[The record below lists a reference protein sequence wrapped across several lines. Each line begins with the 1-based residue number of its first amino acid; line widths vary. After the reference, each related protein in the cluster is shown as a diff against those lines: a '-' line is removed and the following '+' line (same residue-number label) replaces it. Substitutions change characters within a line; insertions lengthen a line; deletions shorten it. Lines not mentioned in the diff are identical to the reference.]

1 MRRIPLLPV
10 FAALLAMAAP
20 AVAGA
25 ADVPGC
31 PVGEADRGG
40 RPAMELLEL
49 AAASG
54 RAEDP
59 ACRALGRAVADLVL
73 ARGEAAEGAWERLRG
88 EEPGGPLA
96 APWRA
101 VAAALAFR
109 AGHVRASHRLA
120 VSALR
125 ERPGSALAWDVLG
138 RVLAARF
145 LDAPAREAFRRAL
158 ALDPDDP
165 AALRGLALL
174 ADERP
179 EKVRLLERYVAG
191 AADRGEPWDRVRAAR
206 EHLALLAALGDRPV
220 FVLERADLPGT
231 ISLRPLP
238 GRPGRPRGFVLDA
251 ELGGRRPEPL
261 LLDTGASGL
270 HVEARAARRA
280 GFQPLSGAT
289 LVGGGGEGRHPVTW
303 GILPVLGLGPVVYR
317 DPLVSTTEASLE
329 RRGAYRGILG
339 ADLLGGTRLLF
350 RPRRPALTLVET
362 TRPEVTDPL
371 AADPWAVPPGELP
384 VLRVEGQLLV
394 LLRYG
399 AGRDRREGL
408 FVLDTG
414 ASRTILAE
422 GAAAGLPG
430 LRRGGGGSRIRAY
443 GGETVPAGRVP
454 VLWIGA
460 PDPSRPRA
468 FLAGA
473 ELRDVPVV
481 DPGPRAWLSGT
492 RIAGWLGLDVLAR
505 APFELDLAR
514 GTFRFPEAARRMR
527 RR

>member
-1 MRRIPLLPV
+1 MRGRVLVPLL
-10 FAALLAMAAP
+10 AALLAAAGF
-20 AVAGA
+20 AVGGAAGA
-25 ADVPGC
+25 AGC
-31 PVGEADRGG
+31 PVADADRGG
-40 RPAMELLEL
+40 HSAMELLEL

-54 RAEDP
+54 RADDP
-59 ACRALGRAVADLVL
+59 ACRALGRAVADLAL

-88 EEPGGPLA
+88 EEPRGSLA

-109 AGHVRASHRLA
+109 AGHVREAHRLA
-120 VSALR
+120 VAALR

-145 LDAPAREAFRRAL
+145 LDPAAREAFRRAL

-179 EKVRLLERYVAG
+179 EKTRLLDRYVAV
-191 AADRGEPWDRVRAAR
+191 AAERGEAWDRVRAAR

-231 ISLRPLP
+231 IPLRPVP
-238 GRPGRPRGFVLDA
+238 GRPGRPRGFVLEA

-261 LLDTGASGL
+261 LFDTGASGL

-289 LVGGGGEGRHPVTW
+289 LVGGGGEGRHPVTR

-317 DPLVSTTEASLE
+317 DPLVSTTGSSLE

-339 ADLLGGTRLLF
+339 ADLLGGTRFLF
-350 RPRRPALTLVET
+350 RPRPPGLVLVEAPRRET
-362 TRPEVTDPL
+362 TDPL
-371 AADPWAVPPGELP
+371 AADPWAVPAGELP
-384 VLRVEGQLLV
+384 VLRIEGQLLV
-394 LLRYG
+394 PLRYG
-399 AGRDRREGL
+399 TGRDRGKGL

-430 LRRGGGGSRIRAY
+430 LRRGGSGARIRAY
-443 GGETVPAGRVP
+443 GGETVPVGRVP
-454 VLWIGA
+454 VLWVGA
-460 PDPSRPRA
+460 PDPTRPRA

-481 DPGPRAWLSGT
+481 DPGPRAWLAGT

-505 APFELDLAR
+505 APFELDLGQ
-514 GTFRFPEAARRMR
+514 GTFRFPVPERRGR